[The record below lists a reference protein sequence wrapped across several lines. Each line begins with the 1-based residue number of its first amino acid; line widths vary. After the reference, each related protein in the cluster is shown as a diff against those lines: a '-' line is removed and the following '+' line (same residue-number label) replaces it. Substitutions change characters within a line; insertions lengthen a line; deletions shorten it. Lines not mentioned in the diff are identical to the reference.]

1 MPPRI
6 KLLAAIR
13 HASSYPIS
21 GSARAR
27 NGVIGGCGGTKCT
40 SPFAGLISTTQATS
54 YQRRMNST
62 SSDSGKDGAD
72 EARGPNQDQLPH
84 VSEEA
89 AQTAKILNKRCG
101 DVGGPELEQG
111 TPVEEILK
119 RDKDALKNMPKVLR
133 DEIAAKNNS
142 GSRSFSTYTRQR
154 QQDMQNSV
162 VEPSAAAVAEMIAA
176 AGEIAT
182 LEKKGYKFDP
192 PSTDLPRSE
201 NLKRRYEPL
210 VDQFTKMLMK
220 DGKLSLAQKHM
231 NMILDHLRTSP
242 PPAVNP
248 TRPLLPGPPTPQLPL
263 NPVLY
268 LTQVIDS
275 VAPLIKIRQLKGAA
289 GGGMSLPIPQPL
301 SLRQRRRTAIK
312 WILDASEKRRDTQF
326 AMRVANEVVAAA
338 EGRSSVWEKR
348 SQVHKQGT
356 TARAN
361 LRYAPGASRRR

>member
-220 DGKLSLAQKHM
+220 DGKLSLAQKVCSSSCVYHF
-231 NMILDHLRTSP
+231 SP
-242 PPAVNP
+242 PCLMIAEWLFQTMTEHIFVNVAYEYDLRSSPDLTSASRQSHPPSPPRP
-248 TRPLLPGPPTPQLPL
+248 T
-263 NPVLY
+263 NPSA
-268 LTQVIDS
+268 TFKS
-275 VAPLIKIRQLKGAA
+275 C
-289 GGGMSLPIPQPL
+289 PL
-301 SLRQRRRTAIK
+301 SHPSHRLCCST
-312 WILDASEKRRDTQF
+312 
-326 AMRVANEVVAAA
+326 
-338 EGRSSVWEKR
+338 
-348 SQVHKQGT
+348 H
-356 TARAN
+356 
-361 LRYAPGASRRR
+361 